1 MGKGHKAKAPIL
13 QALGNDGQQR
23 TLAKTGS
30 NPYLP
35 AIHRKAPEAP
45 RASGAFSFWDMQGVE
60 EASKAG

>member
-30 NPYLP
+30 NLHLSLH
-35 AIHRKAPEAP
+35 IQTKAPNRNKVRGFVVSGCSLMP
-45 RASGAFSFWDMQGVE
+45 ASE
-60 EASKAG
+60 